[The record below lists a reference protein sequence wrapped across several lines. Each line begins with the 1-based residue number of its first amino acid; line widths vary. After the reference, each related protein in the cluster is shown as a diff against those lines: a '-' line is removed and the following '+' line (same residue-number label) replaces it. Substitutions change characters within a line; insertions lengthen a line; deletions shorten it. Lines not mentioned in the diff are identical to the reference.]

1 MNAWNGRTWG
11 VALAATAL
19 FLSTPVRALN
29 PTVPQGG
36 LPSATDFSAQILP
49 ERDGVVSWKTL
60 AEVEPVKK
68 GNKILPEFAKPILA
82 LDAKDQ
88 RVQGFMIP
96 LDMGDKQRRFLLSA
110 VPPHCSFCLPAGPEA
125 VVEIV
130 AKTPVAYTL
139 EPIVVSGRFRS
150 CAADR
155 VFPSVAFTKAQASA
169 AVFRTSL
176 ARRSTNRSQRESS
189 TSPQARP
196 FSVSRRSALSMRRSR
211 RCSARD
217 VNMR

>member
-1 MNAWNGRTWG
+1 MNRLL
-11 VALAATAL
+11 VSALAATAL
-19 FLSTPVRALN
+19 CLSVSARALN

-139 EPIVVSGRFRS
+139 EPIVVSGRFAVLKDDPNGVLYRLTD
-150 CAADR
+150 AAQVDLAKLA
-155 VFPSVAFTKAQASA
+155 PSAPP
-169 AVFRTSL
+169 SL
-176 ARRSTNRSQRESS
+176 VRR
-189 TSPQARP
+189 PAP
-196 FSVSRRSALSMRRSR
+196 
-211 RCSARD
+211 
-217 VNMR
+217 

>member
-1 MNAWNGRTWG
+1 MNRLF
-11 VALAATAL
+11 VSALAATAL

-139 EPIVVSGRFRS
+139 EPIVVSGRFAVLKDDPNGVLYRLTD
-150 CAADR
+150 AAQVDLAKLAPTAP
-155 VFPSVAFTKAQASA
+155 PSLV
-169 AVFRTSL
+169 
-176 ARRSTNRSQRESS
+176 RR
-189 TSPQARP
+189 PAP
-196 FSVSRRSALSMRRSR
+196 
-211 RCSARD
+211 
-217 VNMR
+217 